1 MQAAPD
7 GKAPKGS
14 RLFWVGKR
22 EVWSERAL
30 GRISRVCRWGKRMEQ
45 KKDTIIAGRNPVL
58 EALRSQQELESV
70 YIQQGDRKGPL
81 AKIAAMARQRGIPVK
96 DATAEKLQAMSGIS
110 SHQGVAAVLAAADY
124 ATLEDIYA
132 RAGDEPLFVVLAD
145 DIEDPHNLGAII
157 RTAEAAGAHGII
169 IPKRHSAGLTATV
182 AKSAAGAVAWLPVVR
197 VSNLPA
203 VMEQLKERGVWF
215 YCADMDGQ
223 DWCSMDYSGGVG
235 LIIGSEGRG
244 VSRLVREKC
253 DFVVSMPMRGKVN
266 SLNASVAGGIILYEV
281 ARQRMGLAARNR

>member
-1 MQAAPD
+1 
-7 GKAPKGS
+7 
-14 RLFWVGKR
+14 
-22 EVWSERAL
+22 
-30 GRISRVCRWGKRMEQ
+30 MEQ

-124 ATLEDIYA
+124 ATLEDIYV

-157 RTAEAAGAHGII
+157 RTAECAGAHGVIV
-169 IPKRHSAGLTATV
+169 PKRRSVGLTWAV
-182 AKSAAGAVAWLPVVR
+182 GKASAGAVEHLPVAR
-197 VSNLPA
+197 VGNLPA
-203 VMEQLKERGVWF
+203 LLDQLKERGLWI
-215 YCADMDGQ
+215 YAGDMDGTP
-223 DWCSMDYSGGVG
+223 WCQTDFTGPAALV
-235 LIIGSEGRG
+235 IGSEGRG
-244 VSRLVREKC
+244 VGRLVKEKA
-253 DFVVSMPMRGKVN
+253 DFVVSLPLKGKLN
-266 SLNASVAGGIILYEV
+266 SLNASVAAGILCYEV
-281 ARQRMGLAARNR
+281 ARQRSGLKAIDP

>member
-1 MQAAPD
+1 
-7 GKAPKGS
+7 
-14 RLFWVGKR
+14 
-22 EVWSERAL
+22 
-30 GRISRVCRWGKRMEQ
+30 MEQ

-157 RTAEAAGAHGII
+157 RTAEAAGA
-169 IPKRHSAGLTATV
+169 
-182 AKSAAGAVAWLPVVR
+182 VAWLPVVR